1 MLRSTFTV
9 GLLLAFSS
17 LASAEFPAAELRT
30 LSATCVQIG
39 SKTTLQPRGQN
50 LTELQKLVFSTDK
63 ITATQQFDAP
73 ELLRTKGVGKGVFD
87 LSVATDAKPG
97 IAQVRTLGRFGISN
111 PRPLLLTTQP
121 VVPLNGDHSNQ
132 VFAQEAKPG
141 HIYCQVFQPRQRTF
155 YQVKIAKGQC
165 LRATAYA
172 RQLDSRA
179 IPSITLRREDGSEI
193 SRSHAKGF
201 WPAELQYQVVEDTTL
216 YFELHDFLFLGGEEY
231 AYALEIQ
238 LSDETISLGP
248 ANSGTELDR
257 LLRPSLN
264 YPLSDSRFNELASL
278 TAPSKSQTSAPSRP
292 NSGDSLALPFLIQ
305 GDFASG
311 AVHYDFDAKKGQVV
325 SFEVSSSALQQ
336 QTDPQMVIYSLQG
349 EGAELKTQQLS
360 QQDDQ
365 GNLGGP
371 EMLLRRRDP
380 LIRWTAPT
388 DGKFRVKLLNL
399 QAGKQP
405 TESQRFLMEA
415 RLQQPGFRL
424 LATLVYPNNNRAAV
438 KPFGC
443 NIMRG
448 GTEAIRVLVDR
459 LDGFNGA
466 IELNLEGL
474 PASMHCPPVVVSPGS
489 TEQVLVITADENAA
503 AWQGPVQ
510 VIGRA
515 KLGDSQIESL
525 AKISTVCLTAS
536 STRNR
541 IQSRL
546 TDQMHLSV
554 SASDTSPLFAL
565 LGDGN
570 ILEAHQGSK
579 LEIPI
584 KLTRR
589 AGGNVECILRPQNL
603 PPKVKL
609 GEVKIAKDKTD
620 GKATIDVAGDAPLG
634 EASFWMLGE
643 IKVAWRSNPQAQTR
657 AEQYLE
663 QLKQAAAKPGISPD
677 EKMKLDAAVQKQ
689 TQVVETVKKQTAA
702 QNITAWVPSTSVR
715 IRILPPKKKDSK

>member
-1 MLRSTFTV
+1 MLRSTCTV

-17 LASAEFPAAELRT
+17 LASAEFPTAELRT

-39 SKTTLQPRGQN
+39 SKSTLQPRGQN
-50 LTELQKLVFSTDK
+50 LNELQELVFSSDK
-63 ITATQQFDAP
+63 ITATQQLAAP
-73 ELLRTKGVGKGVFD
+73 DLLQTVGVGKGVFD
-87 LSVATDAKPG
+87 LRVAADAKPG
-97 IAQVRTLGRFGISN
+97 LAQVRTLGRFGVSN

-121 VVPLNGDHSNQ
+121 VVPVTGDHSNQ
-132 VFAQEAKPG
+132 VLAQEAKPG
-141 HIYCQVFQPRQRTF
+141 HIYSQVFQPRQRTYF
-155 YQVKIAKGQC
+155 QVKVAKGQWF
-165 LRATAYA
+165 RATAYA

-179 IPSITLRREDGSEI
+179 IPNITLRREDGTEI

-201 WPAELQYQVVEDTTL
+201 WPAELQHLADQDTTL
-216 YFELHDFLFLGGEEY
+216 YLELHDFLFLGGEEY
-231 AYALEIQ
+231 AYALEVQ
-238 LSDETISLGP
+238 LSDQEINLDSP
-248 ANSGTELDR
+248 DSGTELDR
-257 LLRPSLN
+257 LLRPCLDFPHSA
-264 YPLSDSRFNELASL
+264 SRFNELTSL
-278 TAPSKSQTSAPSRP
+278 AGPNHAQSNAPSSPD
-292 NSGDSLALPFLIQ
+292 SGDSLTLPFLIQ
-305 GDFASG
+305 GDIASG
-311 AVHYDFDAKKGQVV
+311 AVHYDFDAKKGQLI
-325 SFEVSSSALQQ
+325 SFEVSSAALQQ
-336 QTDPQMVIYSLQG
+336 QTDPQMVIYSLQD

-380 LIRWTAPT
+380 LIRWTAPS

-405 TESQRFLMEA
+405 AGSQGFLLEA

-424 LATLVYPNNNRAAV
+424 LATPVYPNNNRASV

-448 GTEAIRVLVDR
+448 GTKAIRVLVDR
-459 LDGFNGA
+459 QDGFNGA

-474 PASMHCPPVVVSPGS
+474 PATLQCPPVVMSPGA
-489 TEQVLVITADENAA
+489 TEEVLVITADENAA
-503 AWQGPVQ
+503 AWHGPVQ
-510 VIGRA
+510 IVGRA
-515 KLGDSQIESL
+515 KLGDKALESR

-536 STRNR
+536 PTRNR

-546 TDQMHLSV
+546 TNQLHLSINEN
-554 SASDTSPLFAL
+554 DTAPVLAQ

-570 ILEAHQGSK
+570 ILEVRQGTK

-589 AGGNVECILRPQNL
+589 AGGSVECILRPQNL

-609 GEVKIAKDKTD
+609 GEVKIAKDKAD

-663 QLKQAAAKPGISPD
+663 QLKQAAAKAGTPPD

-702 QNITAWVPSTSVR
+702 QNITVWVPSTSVR
-715 IRILPPKKKDSK
+715 IRILPPEKKDSK